1 MASKRLIVAFTI
13 AAALATFLLPDD
25 EETVHRSLA
34 SQSNSVVRDP
44 RTVQRK
50 MNQIPTTSQASNP
63 ASESQ
68 GHRMQTANTV
78 KANASLEMKPAS
90 PQVTNQVKANAPRE
104 MKPVSPQVIN
114 KVNANP
120 PREMKPVS
128 PQVINKVKAN
138 ASLETKPI
146 SPQATNK
153 AKLDAALET
162 KPISP
167 RQQVGNLRQVPVE
180 SRRVSGT
187 LSVMSRASS
196 GRAMTIDE
204 GASAQVPMTS
214 NLRPLQTSDK
224 VTTHQS
230 GSNVQAQ
237 VPSALQMNTPKGSV
251 SQADTVGARHTEVSL
266 DRAAVEQTASV
277 QPLVSTT
284 TGESKALEKPLEK
297 QDEDDEPEQKEV
309 VPTNQDKSDD
319 ENDNAQALQKLLQE
333 SGPLPGQEKVDEL
346 LKVHRGNRDVDDVS
360 NKDVEKERFFRL
372 MYGRSKPNKTGEY

>member
-25 EETVHRSLA
+25 EETIHRSLA

-50 MNQIPTTSQASNP
+50 MNQILTSQASNP

-78 KANASLEMKPAS
+78 KANATLEMKPAS
-90 PQVTNQVKANAPRE
+90 PQVINQIKANVPRE

-204 GASAQVPMTS
+204 
-214 NLRPLQTSDK
+214 
-224 VTTHQS
+224 
-230 GSNVQAQ
+230 
-237 VPSALQMNTPKGSV
+237 
-251 SQADTVGARHTEVSL
+251 ADAVGGGDTEVSL
-266 DRAAVEQTASV
+266 DRAAVEQTASG
-277 QPLVSTT
+277 QPLVPTT
-284 TGESKALEKPLEK
+284 TGESKALEKPLAK

-346 LKVHRGNRDVDDVS
+346 LKAHRGNRDVDDVS
-360 NKDVEKERFFRL
+360 NKDVEKERVFRL